1 MCQQEVWYIHRVLVN
16 HILDKMLQ
24 LDKINSIAE
33 VEKTENI
40 HIRLRGR
47 KHQENPTHKPIEN
60 SFCSVFFFILMGA
73 HLSS

>member
-40 HIRLRGR
+40 HIRHRGR

-60 SFCSVFFFILMGA
+60 SVCSVLF
-73 HLSS
+73 SS